1 MNNRLLKTI
10 LFISLLM
17 NFTILAAAGYFYCR
31 DAGCLGFKPGRET
44 TETEVL
50 SKELGLTPEQRKAI
64 EDMDAGFRKTMKEN
78 REKIIEKRRRV
89 LELLKE
95 DKPDREAI
103 DSVLSEIRELQ
114 WRIQKLAVGHIIDE
128 KSVFNKEQQAKF
140 YGLLEKRLEK
150 RKANADRGGGG
161 L

>member
-31 DAGCLGFKPGRET
+31 DAGCLGIGPIKET
-44 TETEVL
+44 TETAVL
-50 SKELGLTPEQRKAI
+50 SKELNLTPEQRKAI
-64 EDMDAGFRKTMKEN
+64 EEMDAGFRKTLKEN
-78 REKIIEKRRRV
+78 REKIIEKRKRV
-89 LELLKE
+89 LELIRE
-95 DKPDREAI
+95 DRPDREAI

-114 WRIQKLAVGHIIDE
+114 WRIQKLAIGHIIDE
-128 KSVFNKEQQAKF
+128 KSVLSKEQQAKF

-150 RKANADRGGGG
+150 RRSNANRGGGG